1 MTASE
6 PVDDADSLAAV
17 IPFRSRR
24 STMAPHPSVGS
35 PEPVPSV
42 TADVLWLLPHPT
54 PIQLS
59 FFESS
64 PNP

>member
-6 PVDDADSLAAV
+6 PVDDADSLAAI

-35 PEPVPSV
+35 PESSLSV
-42 TADVLWLLPHPT
+42 TAGAHWERPQPT

-59 FFESS
+59 FFESA